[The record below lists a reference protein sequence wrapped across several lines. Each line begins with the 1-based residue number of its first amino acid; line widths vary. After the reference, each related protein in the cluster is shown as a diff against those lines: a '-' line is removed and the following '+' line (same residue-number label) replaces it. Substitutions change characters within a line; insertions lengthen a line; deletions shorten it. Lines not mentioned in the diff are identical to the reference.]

1 MRANAGRWLPSLAL
15 SLAVSVPTLAEH
27 HEAPAAEEQIAG
39 ALAAAPED
47 RKDGAAVIG
56 WTAEGTNVT
65 LREGS
70 NDLICLADDP
80 SVDGFNVACYHQDLG
95 PYMARGRDLKREGVQ
110 GMARST
116 KRFEEIEAGT
126 LAMPDGPRALYV
138 TTGKSFDPA
147 TGEVEE
153 SFTRWVLYVPGMTA
167 EELGLSASPGGE
179 GPWLM
184 GAGTPGAHIMITPKK
199 N

>member
-1 MRANAGRWLPSLAL
+1 MSRRALLSTL
-15 SLAVSVPTLAEH
+15 SLTLVLSVAALQAEVPS
-27 HEAPAAEEQIAG
+27 ESDQIAG

-47 RKDGAAVIG
+47 RKEGAAVIG
-56 WTAEGTNVT
+56 WNADGGNVT

-80 SVDGFNVACYHQDLG
+80 AVDGFNAACYHKDLG
-95 PYMARGRDLKREGVQ
+95 AYMARGRDLKREGVK

-116 KRFEEIEAGT
+116 TRFEEIEAGT
-126 LAMPDGPRALYV
+126 LPMPDGPRALYV
-138 TTGKSFDPA
+138 TTGTSFDA
-147 TGEVEE
+147 STGTVADA
-153 SFTRWVLYVPGMTA
+153 FTRWVLYVPGMTA

-199 N
+199 D